1 MHAPLTS
8 RTSHHVDSIEGP
20 LSLIARQTI
29 ALAAGLV
36 LLLSVVLVVRG
47 LLGAFDAPTSASY
60 PVLAA
65 VMAEILASVFRL
77 VWTRLN
83 PDATRRAALFVQLGL
98 PSICVL
104 CVAAAV
110 SMTEATGWA
119 VGGAWLV
126 AVGSELAWWYPELR
140 LPQRSESEY
149 RDAVASEL
157 DVSGAVEDNDPGVDE
172 EEQLDPDVIQ
182 QITRARNEA
191 GVEVVSGILRAE
203 FAPGERTQNL
213 HVAFCPPLAYEPEV
227 ITYQLDGSPLTMK
240 VGQSEIFG
248 TRLEL
253 RRSATAASAETATI
267 CFEVRPPTSPAEPL
281 RS

>member
-8 RTSHHVDSIEGP
+8 RTSYRVDSIEGP

-29 ALAAGLV
+29 GLAAGLV
-36 LLLSVVLVVRG
+36 LLLCVVLVVRG

-77 VWTRLN
+77 VWPRVY
-83 PDATRRAALFVQLGL
+83 PDATRRAALFVRLGL

-104 CVAAAV
+104 CVATAM

-119 VGGAWLV
+119 VGAVWLL

-140 LPQRSESEY
+140 LPRRSGSEH
-149 RDAVASEL
+149 RDAVASDL
-157 DVSGAVEDNDPGVDE
+157 DVSRAVEDDDPGVDE

-182 QITRARNEA
+182 QITRARNDD
-191 GVEVVSGILRAE
+191 GVEVISGILRTE
-203 FAPGERTQNL
+203 FAPAERTQNL
-213 HVAFCPPLAYEPEV
+213 HVAFCPPLSYEPEV
-227 ITYQLDGSPLTMK
+227 IIHQLDGSPLIMK

-253 RRSATAASAETATI
+253 RRSATAASEESATI
-267 CFEVRPPTSPAEPL
+267 CFEVRPPNGNRTS
-281 RS
+281 R